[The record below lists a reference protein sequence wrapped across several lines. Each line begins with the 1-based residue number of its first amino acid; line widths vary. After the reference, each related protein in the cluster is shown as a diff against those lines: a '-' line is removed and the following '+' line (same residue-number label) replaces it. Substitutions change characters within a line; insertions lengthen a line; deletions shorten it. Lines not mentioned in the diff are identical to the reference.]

1 MLEGITNIT
10 TPSIYFDL
18 KKVNRFQDYLN
29 NQITPSINLT
39 FHDFYY
45 PDVCVNTI
53 KNIDG
58 KTNFVK
64 SSFLNAPTNFAN
76 LYITKG
82 SKMTVSSNQILGAFI
97 NILCIEGSL
106 EIPKGVFPF
115 FIGAL
120 VILPGG
126 NFKSESSF
134 RFMNLVNSKIDP
146 LNFFPGILTLGGSLS
161 ILGPKSIK
169 YSAERLSDFQF
180 QLFELIDPN
189 SLNSDYKANIYSES
203 FVSGQQ
209 CDFLSITNGYTL
221 TVSGCQGVPST
232 DVNIY
237 IFFATVDYDCTF
249 IDTDSDVSASIYISG
264 NTNVHIENFFLN
276 SLGKTTNANY
286 NDTQLIFSP
295 TDDTNVTDIIIG
307 TNQRYRGTLFVEFS
321 NNVTLKNNFIRE
333 SIIESRSPLMFFAS
347 SPILEGNLVVSN
359 SGSSVIAQFG
369 TEFIQST
376 NNSYFLEPPTQS
388 VFPND
393 NNMDYGTEGNGI
405 YSLSPIVSFTTDV
418 FVGQF
423 ISINFNFIANRSL
436 VTGFNYDC
444 FAPCYPG
451 SPIISNLVQHSVDF
465 NIIKPTFTYSQ
476 TSTSGSNS
484 NSNTNTNSHF
494 LLNVNDNGNE
504 PSSYYSFNQLSIA
517 SEAIKVNLP
526 IGTLG
531 LNNLF
536 ATNNFKIDG
545 TLERLDILN
554 SIFNLPPPISNN
566 FSQSGIL
573 LSKTTS
579 ILNSYVFISIG
590 SEPTRIE
597 SQIYGSTITP
607 YYYNNIET
615 LDLFQIQSIFPSV
628 QYQIIK
634 NSTINIT
641 VNLNTTTTT
650 TTTTTNTNINTLIA
664 GDVVCSFT
672 SIVNQQS
679 SVTNEISINETLI
692 QLNPTLNNCVFPLSI
707 DQEGSLKLR
716 VTIKN
721 QNSTL
726 ENQYYYIID
735 FPEITIFQSF
745 QFYTGIKF
753 IDIQSSSSS
762 SSSSQQ
768 TTTTTTTTTTTS
780 FLNLLSTTENSN
792 NGFLNG
798 CQISNQCT
806 LSNNVKYV
814 SSLPNVTNSP
824 DFELFQSG
832 ITPITPYDP
841 VIINL
846 GVEKNKTFQ
855 FQLFFTFYQAIDQ
868 YSSPLSIFIQN
879 QPLLL
884 LDPLIDAPSFKN
896 FTFFYDNL
904 NQDSIEISFIS
915 RGDIYLT
922 SMAIYSLNLV
932 SSESSGSSG
941 GSTVITPTPSSSSS
955 ISSGGGVGNGSNG
968 IGNNIENND
977 NHKKLVIALS
987 VSIPVAVLLVVL
999 CFAIFIYNKKNK
1011 KVTKGKDIETNPDKK
1026 EENELCKFQFKDEF
1040 LTNSNEK
1047 NIQLKKLMLNK
1058 SSTLPPPQSTIS
1070 IDTSPSSENTTCT
1083 DISFNKSI
1091 PKKSATVNG
1100 EIDFSRNST
1109 NESTVSD
1116 SSDNN
1121 NYSNNNNNNNNNNN
1135 KSKKEKLSSFPTIPG
1150 TNLTNIPLN
1159 LVGRKSRNPEDKYR
1173 TNNDILVCLQESH
1186 YFKPDDPSIPIE
1198 FSESVLDFGRG
1209 SKCLIDETYIYTIS
1223 IKNKSTSDYNILL
1236 ILPVD
1241 NNTGTISTDTQ
1252 YFQINAGESKPI
1264 SFSISLNCTTKYF
1277 EKIGVS
1283 IEELNY
1289 HTFICVHMESEL
1301 STRLDFSELDF
1312 DEICGQGTYGM
1323 VYKGKWRSQIVA
1335 IKMMRVDTVNCDEVY
1350 REMDIMGKIRHQNVI
1365 SFIGCVV
1372 SQEHLC
1378 IVTEFSPIGSLGDLI
1393 HGNNNDE
1400 KKSNTTTTTTTP
1412 KLTVKQKLRIAID
1425 IARGCQFLHQCG
1437 IIHRDLKPDNV
1448 LVFDVNHNA
1457 PVCAKISDFGTSKE
1471 TNEFSNKNTN
1481 CVGTPIYMSNEILE
1495 KKTYDNST
1503 DVYSFAVLFYEM
1515 MIEEVPF
1522 SELDEKWEIPTK
1534 VIGGWRPTKG
1544 LNSLDKDIKNLI
1556 NRCWAPH
1563 SRPSFDEIVF
1573 SLVKIFERLN

>member
-1 MLEGITNIT
+1 MKTFLLIFLLICVCKGITNIT

-18 KKVNRFQDYLN
+18 KKINRFQDYLN
-29 NQITPSINLT
+29 NGITPSINLT

-58 KTNFVK
+58 STNFVK

-82 SKMTVSSNQILGAFI
+82 SKMTVKPNQILGAFI

-106 EIPKGVFPF
+106 EVPVGVFPF

-169 YSAERLSDFQF
+169 YSANRLGDFQF
-180 QLFELIDPN
+180 QLLELIDPN
-189 SLNSDYKANIYSES
+189 SFNSDYKANIYSES
-203 FVSGQQ
+203 FVTGQQ
-209 CDFLSITNGYTL
+209 CDFVSITNGYTL
-221 TVSGCQGVPST
+221 TVGGCQGVPST

-249 IDTDSDVSASIYISG
+249 IDSDSEVPASIYISG
-264 NTNVHIENFFLN
+264 DTNVHIENFFLN

-286 NDTQLIFSP
+286 NDTILIFSP

-307 TNQRYRGTLFVEFS
+307 TNQRYRNSLFVEFS
-321 NNVTLKNNFIRE
+321 NNVTLRNNFIRE
-333 SIIESRSPLMFFAS
+333 SIESRSPLMFFAS

-376 NNSYFLEPPTQS
+376 NNSYFLEPPTQP
-388 VFPND
+388 VIPND

-418 FVGQF
+418 FVGQL

-465 NIIKPTFTYSQ
+465 NIIKPTFSYSHGNT
-476 TSTSGSNS
+476 TSSTTTSSTT
-484 NSNTNTNSHF
+484 TNTNSHF

-531 LNNLF
+531 IGNLF

-545 TLERLDILN
+545 ALERLDILN

-573 LSKTTS
+573 LSTTTS
-579 ILNSYVFISIG
+579 MLNSYVFVSIG

-641 VNLNTTTTT
+641 INITTTTT
-650 TTTTTNTNINTLIA
+650 TTTTPTTNN
-664 GDVVCSFT
+664 VVCSFT

-692 QLNPTLNNCVFPLSI
+692 QMDPILNNCVFPLSI

-753 IDIQSSSSS
+753 IDVQSS

-768 TTTTTTTTTTTS
+768 TSSFSPTTTT
-780 FLNLLSTTENSN
+780 FLNLLSTTENS

-824 DFELFQSG
+824 DFQLFQSG
-832 ITPITPYDP
+832 ITPIIPYDP
-841 VIINL
+841 VVINL
-846 GVEKNKTFQ
+846 GIEKNKTFQ
-855 FQLFFTFYQAIDQ
+855 FQLFFTFYQPIDQ
-868 YSSPLSIFIQN
+868 YSSPLSIFIQSE
-879 QPLLL
+879 PYLL
-884 LDPLIDAPSFKN
+884 LDPLIDAPNFKN

-922 SMAIYSLNLV
+922 SMAIYSLDLV
-932 SSESSGSSG
+932 SYESSD
-941 GSTVITPTPSSSSS
+941 SSSSS
-955 ISSGGGVGNGSNG
+955 SNSSSSTGNG
-968 IGNNIENND
+968 IGDIVNNED

-987 VSIPVAVLLVVL
+987 VSIPVAALLVIL
-999 CFAIFIYNKKNK
+999 CFGIFICYNNNKKNK
-1011 KVTKGKDIETNPDKK
+1011 NETKGKDIETNTDKK
-1026 EENELCKFQFKDEF
+1026 DDENENENCKFQFKDEF
-1040 LTNSNEK
+1040 LTNPNEI
-1047 NIQLKKLMLNK
+1047 NIQLKKLMINK
-1058 SSTLPPPQSTIS
+1058 SSTLPPQSTIS
-1070 IDTSPSSENTTCT
+1070 IDTSPSSENTTFT
-1083 DISFNKSI
+1083 ESLT

-1109 NESTVSD
+1109 NESTVSN
-1116 SSDNN
+1116 SSSENN
-1121 NYSNNNNNNNNNNN
+1121 SDNNNNNNN
-1135 KSKKEKLSSFPTIPG
+1135 KCKKEKLSSFPTIPG

-1223 IKNKSTSDYNILL
+1223 VKNKSTTDYNILL
-1236 ILPVD
+1236 ILPID

-1323 VYKGKWRSQIVA
+1323 VYKGKWRSQVVA
-1335 IKMMRVDTVNCDEVY
+1335 IKMMRVGTVNCDEVY

-1372 SQEHLC
+1372 SLEHLC

-1393 HGNNNDE
+1393 HGDNNQ
-1400 KKSNTTTTTTTP
+1400 KKSNTNTITNTITNTNTNTNTSTSTST

-1448 LVFDVNHNA
+1448 LVFDINHNA

-1522 SELDEKWEIPTK
+1522 SEIDEKWEIPSK
-1534 VIGGWRPTKG
+1534 VISGWRPTKG
-1544 LNSLDKDIKNLI
+1544 LNSLDRDIKNLI
-1556 NRCWAPH
+1556 NICWAPH
-1563 SRPSFDEIVF
+1563 SLPSFDEIVF
-1573 SLVKIFERLN
+1573 SLVKIFKRFN